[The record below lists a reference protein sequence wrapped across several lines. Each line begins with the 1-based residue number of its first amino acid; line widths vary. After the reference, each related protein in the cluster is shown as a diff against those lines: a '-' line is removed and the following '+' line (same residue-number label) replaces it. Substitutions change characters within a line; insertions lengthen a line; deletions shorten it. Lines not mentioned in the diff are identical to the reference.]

1 MDSRNIKKIV
11 VVGLFVVVLCLSVA
25 YAAISASLKI
35 SGTADISASSWDVH
49 FVKNEEVTI
58 PKGKAVCDIGNV
70 EKLSIT
76 DLSAVLKV
84 PGDSCIYTVPVENT
98 GSLPASLTKV
108 INSDLELS
116 FKGSGDNKEEDENL
130 LKQYVKY
137 EVNYGGTEIND
148 STDFSSIYTLEQ
160 NEKETV
166 TLRISFSIDAPD
178 IPKEAVE
185 ITDLG
190 TEFVFENKAENN
202 GQEVESRYSI
212 KYKGFSGAGYKTRI
226 ESGQTFTQKI
236 GNVEILYVKMGDR
249 ILNEEEYTYQDGTI
263 TIGNVTGDII
273 IASTSYAPSFSDK
286 SGANTPVLN
295 GDMIPVVYN
304 EDLKVWQKQDLN
316 KSYDYSK
323 QVWANAVTVTES
335 SRPTYKT
342 AKAGTIIK
350 DADINTMWVWIP
362 RYSYTIK
369 SEDGGNN
376 YYGKASYGNKNP
388 TRLLPG
394 EIDVKFIGIST
405 TESGTA
411 QYTTE
416 AGTSWRTNEAFNF
429 DNTPRAG
436 IWVAKFEPSGS
447 LGQDGQ
453 ACTNENCNVSN
464 VTILPNKVSMRSQ
477 TVSSFFYMARSMQVS
492 YSNIYGFSSTGD
504 LHMAKNDEWGAV
516 AYLSQSKYGKY
527 GNSDYTGLNKEV
539 YQNYSKYTT
548 GLSNGSPPSS
558 NPAEVQYEYN
568 DLSNLGDG
576 RGQAGPGASTTGTIY
591 GIYDMSGCANE
602 YVMSAVAYDDGED
615 IPMSGNDKNSNS
627 GFNGKVGNGS
637 EYSLGISFPESKYY
651 NMYKTS
657 DATLNDINLSKT
669 ACNGQV
675 CYGHALS
682 ETYGADSGY
691 YGWYSD
697 NAFMAYRSYPWSVRG
712 GYGGTTGVGSNAG
725 LFYSDY
731 HYGSYN
737 NNISTR
743 LILTS

>member
-11 VVGLFVVVLCLSVA
+11 VIGLFVAVLCLSVA

-76 DLSAVLKV
+76 DLSATLKV
-84 PGDSCIYTVPVENT
+84 PGDSCTFTVPVENT

-108 INSDLELS
+108 ISSDLKLNLT
-116 FKGSGDNKEEDENL
+116 GSGDNKEEDENL

-202 GQEVESRYSI
+202 GQVVEDRYSI

-226 ESGQTFTQKI
+226 ESGETFTQKI
-236 GNVEILYVKMGDR
+236 GNVNIRSVKMGDK
-249 ILNEEEYTYQDGTI
+249 ILSEEEYTYQDGVI
-263 TIGNVTGDII
+263 TIPNVNGDII
-273 IASTSYAPSFSDK
+273 ISSIEAAPEYSDASDIHP
-286 SGANTPVLN
+286 NRPVLN

-304 EDLKVWQKQDLN
+304 EDLKVWQKQDLD

-323 QVWANAVTVTES
+323 QVWANAITVTES
-335 SRPTYKT
+335 SRPTYKS
-342 AKAGTIIK
+342 AKAGKVIK

-369 SEDGGNN
+369 SEDGGKN

-394 EIDVKFIGIST
+394 EIDVKFVGTST
-405 TESGTA
+405 TDSGTA

-416 AGTSWRTNEAFNF
+416 TGTSWRTNEAFNF
-429 DNTPRAG
+429 DSTPRAG

-447 LGQDGQ
+447 LEQDIQ
-453 ACTNENCNVSN
+453 ACTNESCNVSS
-464 VTILPNKVSMRSQ
+464 VTILPGKIPLKNQSI
-477 TVSSFFYMARSMQVS
+477 SSFFYMARSMQVS
-492 YSNIYGFSSTGD
+492 YSNVYGFSSNGD
-504 LHMAKNDEWGAV
+504 LHMAKNDEWGAA
-516 AYLSQSKYGKY
+516 AYLAQSKYGKY
-527 GNSDYTGLNKEV
+527 GNTDYTGENKEIYINV
-539 YQNYSKYTT
+539 NSSAT
-548 GLSNGSPPSS
+548 GSS
-558 NPAEVQYEYN
+558 GRSTNALGGTVFSYYN
-568 DLSNLGDG
+568 DLTSLGEG

-591 GIYDMSGCANE
+591 GIYDMSGCLAE
-602 YVMSAVAYDDGED
+602 YVMAFLEYDEQNASNPKGKFATTQASGFIGLDYG
-615 IPMSGNDKNSNS
+615 GND
-627 GFNGKVGNGS
+627 VGTL
-637 EYSLGISFPESKYY
+637 ELPDKKYY
-651 NMYKTS
+651 NVYKSISPTTDS
-657 DATLNDINLSKT
+657 MANSAT
-669 ACNGQV
+669 ACNGTI

-682 ETYGADSGY
+682 EIYDISLGGTA
-691 YGWYSD
+691 GWYNDYS
-697 NAFMAYRSYPWSVRG
+697 FFVTRVYPFLTR
-712 GYGGTTGVGSNAG
+712 
-725 LFYSDY
+725 
-731 HYGSYN
+731 GSYN
-737 NNISTR
+737 SSSTSAGIYGTRWDTGGAFSYDSTR
-743 LILTS
+743 LVLTP

>member
-11 VVGLFVVVLCLSVA
+11 VVGLFVAVLCLSVA

-58 PKGKAVCDIGNV
+58 PKGKAVCDIGNI

-76 DLSAVLKV
+76 DLSATLKV
-84 PGDSCIYTVPVENT
+84 PGDSCTFTVPVENT

-108 INSDLELS
+108 ISSDLELS

-148 STDFSSIYTLEQ
+148 DTDFSSIYTLEQ

-190 TEFVFENKAENN
+190 TEFVFENKADNN
-202 GQEVESRYSI
+202 GQTVEDRYSI

-236 GNVEILYVKMGDR
+236 GNVEILYVKMRDK
-249 ILNEEEYTYQDGTI
+249 ILSDEEYTYQDGTI
-263 TIGNVTGDII
+263 TIPSVSGNIEI
-273 IASTSYAPSFSDK
+273 CSTSYAPSFSDK

-304 EDLKVWQKQDLN
+304 EDLKVWEKQDLN
-316 KSYDYSK
+316 KSYDYLK

-342 AKAGTIIK
+342 AKAGTIIN
-350 DADINTMWVWIP
+350 DEDINTMWVWIP

-376 YYGKASYGNKNP
+376 YFGKASYGNTKP
-388 TRLLPG
+388 TRALPG
-394 EIDVKFIGIST
+394 EIDIKFIGTST

-411 QYTTE
+411 QYTTDT
-416 AGTSWRTNEAFNF
+416 GTSWRTNEAFNF

-436 IWVAKFEPSGS
+436 IWVGKFEPSGAV
-447 LGQDGQ
+447 GQVGQ
-453 ACTNENCNVSN
+453 ACVNESCNVSD
-464 VTILPNKVSMRSQ
+464 VKILPNKSSLRFQ
-477 TVSSFFYMARSMQVS
+477 NVSSFFYVARSMQVS
-492 YSNIYGFSSTGD
+492 YSNVYGFSSNGD
-504 LHMAKNDEWGAV
+504 LHMVKNDEWGAV

-527 GNSDYTGLNKEV
+527 GNTDYTGVNKEV
-539 YQNYSKYTT
+539 YQNKSNYIT
-548 GLSNGSPPSS
+548 GASNGTPSQTTANS
-558 NPAEVQYEYN
+558 TQYVYN
-568 DLSNLGDG
+568 DLTDLGDG

-591 GIYDMSGCANE
+591 GIYDMSGGAYE
-602 YVMSAVAYDDGED
+602 YSMAFLEYDELGNTTHNGQVATAL
-615 IPMSGNDKNSNS
+615 S
-627 GFNGKVGNGS
+627 GFIGLDSKGETTGTIA
-637 EYSLGISFPESKYY
+637 LPDSKYY
-651 NMYKTS
+651 NKYKS
-657 DATLNDINLSKT
+657 SNPSSINIEDAHTEL
-669 ACNGQV
+669 ACNGEI

-682 ETYGADSGY
+682 ETFGTTTGSS
-691 YGWYSD
+691 GWYNDYASFVTRE
-697 NAFMAYRSYPWSVRG
+697 APCFPHGGCSQTSVR
-712 GYGGTTGVGSNAG
+712 AG
-725 LFYSDY
+725 MYDADFLDGNRRADTS
-731 HYGSYN
+731 
-737 NNISTR
+737 IR
-743 LILTS
+743 LILIP

>member
-11 VVGLFVVVLCLSVA
+11 VVGLFVAVLCLSVA

-58 PKGKAVCDIGNV
+58 PKGKAVCDIGNI

-76 DLSAVLKV
+76 DLSATLKV
-84 PGDSCIYTVPVENT
+84 PGDSCTFTVPVENT

-108 INSDLELS
+108 ISSDLELS

-148 STDFSSIYTLEQ
+148 DTDFSSIYTLEQ

-190 TEFVFENKAENN
+190 TEFVFENKADNN
-202 GQEVESRYSI
+202 GQTVEDRYSI

-236 GNVEILYVKMGDR
+236 GNVEILYVKMRDK
-249 ILNEEEYTYQDGTI
+249 ILSDEEYTYQDGTI
-263 TIGNVTGDII
+263 TIPSVSGNIEI
-273 IASTSYAPSFSDK
+273 CSTSYAPSFSDK

-323 QVWANAVTVTES
+323 QVWANAVTVTEG

-350 DADINTMWVWIP
+350 DEDINTMWVWIP

-369 SEDGGNN
+369 SEDGTH
-376 YYGKASYGNKNP
+376 YYGKASDENKTP
-388 TRLLPG
+388 TQALPG

-411 QYTTE
+411 QYTTDT
-416 AGTSWRTNEAFNF
+416 GTSWRTNEAFNF

-436 IWVAKFEPSGS
+436 IWVAKFEPTGN
-447 LGQDGQ
+447 LERDGQ
-453 ACTNENCNVSN
+453 VCGSENCDVSA
-464 VTILPNKVSMRSQ
+464 VTIKPNTATLKAQSVGSY
-477 TVSSFFYMARSMQVS
+477 FYMSRSMQVS
-492 YSNIYGFSSTGD
+492 YSNVYGFASSGD

-516 AYLSQSKYGKY
+516 AYLSQSRYGKY
-527 GNSDYTGLNKEV
+527 GNTDYTGVNKEV
-539 YQNYSKYTT
+539 YINNSSTFIT
-548 GLSNGSPPSS
+548 GNSGGSPSASQTPDIT
-558 NPAEVQYEYN
+558 YKYN
-568 DLSNLGDG
+568 DLSNLGEG

-591 GIYDMSGCANE
+591 GIYDMNGSTNE
-602 YVMSAVAYDDGED
+602 YVMAILNDDVILG
-615 IPMSGNDKNSNS
+615 
-627 GFNGKVGNGS
+627 GFS
-637 EYSLGISFPESKYY
+637 SLPSTKYY
-651 NMYKTS
+651 NKYTS
-657 DATLNDINLSKT
+657 TELKT
-669 ACNGQV
+669 ACNGV
-675 CYGHALS
+675 CYGQALS
-682 ETYGADSGY
+682 EMYIDDGSK
-691 YGWYSD
+691 YGWYND
-697 NAFMAYRSYPWSVRG
+697 FAIFVRDSYPWLYRG
-712 GYGGTTGVGSNAG
+712 GYYSCENDSG
-725 LFYSDY
+725 LFYM
-731 HYGSYN
+731 GSHDGHAIAYY
-737 NNISTR
+737 STR
-743 LILTS
+743 LVLTP